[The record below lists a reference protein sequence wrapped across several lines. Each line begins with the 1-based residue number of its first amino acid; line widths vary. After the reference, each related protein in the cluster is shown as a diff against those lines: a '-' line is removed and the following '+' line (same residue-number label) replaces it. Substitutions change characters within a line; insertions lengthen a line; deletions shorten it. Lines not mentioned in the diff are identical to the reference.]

1 MTKHVRNLETIL
13 GEIRS
18 CKSSID
24 NEKLPSLFT
33 ELETAVLDVDTWP
46 GDFFQGILELQRDQD
61 FRRLDNSWAVLH
73 FLNNNWDQLTS
84 QQREELR
91 GVLKDSFDKYQNWMG
106 AFVTS
111 ELLGERYADENALKA
126 LADLGKSARL
136 PARAA
141 VPHGLETLAKAT
153 PHESLRSSAID
164 RLRELQKSDS
174 EQVREE
180 ALISLTKLG
189 QKVG

>member
-1 MTKHVRNLETIL
+1 MRNLETIL
-13 GEIRS
+13 DEIRL
-18 CKSSID
+18 CKTSAD
-24 NEKLPSLFT
+24 NENLPTLFT
-33 ELETAVLDVDTWP
+33 ELESAALNDDKWP
-46 GDFFQGILELQRDQD
+46 SNFFHGIVELQRDQE
-61 FRRLDNSWAVLH
+61 FRRLDNSWTILY
-73 FLNNNWDQLTS
+73 FLNNNWGQLTS
-84 QQREELR
+84 QQHEELR
-91 GVLKDSFDKYQNWMG
+91 SVLTEGFDKYQNWMG

-153 PHESLRSSAID
+153 PYESLRFSAID

-189 QKVG
+189 H

>member
-1 MTKHVRNLETIL
+1 MRNLETIL
-13 GEIRS
+13 EEIRL
-18 CKSSID
+18 CKAPGD
-24 NEKLPSLFT
+24 NEKLPVLF
-33 ELETAVLDVDTWP
+33 EEMDFAAFDEDKLP
-46 GDFFQGILELQRDQD
+46 GNFFQGVVELQRNED
-61 FRRLDNSWAVLH
+61 FRRLDDSWTILY
-73 FLNNNWDQLTS
+73 FLNGNWDKLTS

-91 GVLKDSFDKYQNWMG
+91 SVLNEGFDKYQNWMG

-111 ELLGERYADENALKA
+111 ELLGERYGDENALKA